1 MTTEPAHGGRESGV
15 KPSRTA
21 EKTLAAVETTVVLGA
36 GVLALV
42 AAERVVSVLANVP
55 FDPVVTPPPLRAVT
69 GSLALVAT
77 VCTLVFVAVT
87 DGRATVRTGLLF
99 AAVFGCLPLVAPGA
113 TLLAVVAVVGGS
125 ALALAGTLG
134 LPDGWTYRGTRQRV
148 VAVGVIVALAAT
160 LAGATGLLD
169 GVRNLGAG
177 LTLAT
182 LAAVGTRAEGST
194 LAGGAGLLAA
204 GATVAASA
212 LSPFVVGST
221 LLVAFAVTGVP
232 SLLVALAVAGV
243 VAAAVAGIHRGAYAL
258 AVGSL
263 LLLVAGVPT
272 TFPRA
277 LVFLLGATL
286 VLLDGSPDMVG
297 PTVPTEGSA

>member
-1 MTTEPAHGGRESGV
+1 VTSEPAHGGREPGV

-21 EKTLAAVETTVVLGA
+21 EKPLAAVDTVVLA
-36 GVLALV
+36 GGTLALV
-42 AAERVVSVLANVP
+42 AVERTVSVLANVP
-55 FDPVVTPPPLRAVT
+55 FDPVVTPPLRAAT
-69 GSLALVAT
+69 GLLALVAT
-77 VCTLVFVAVT
+77 VCTLTFVAVT

-99 AAVFGCLPLVAPGA
+99 AAVFGCLPLVAPGT
-113 TLLAVVAVVGGS
+113 TLLAVVAVTGGS

-134 LPDGWTYRGTRQRV
+134 LPEGWTYRGTRQRLVAAGV
-148 VAVGVIVALAAT
+148 VVALAAT

-169 GVRNLGAG
+169 GVRNPGAV

-194 LAGGAGLLAA
+194 LAGGAGLVAA
-204 GATVAASA
+204 GATVVASA
-212 LSPFVVGST
+212 ASPFVVGST

-243 VAAAVAGIHRGAYAL
+243 VAAAVAGLHRGEYTL
-258 AVGSL
+258 AVGTG
-263 LLLVAGVPT
+263 LLLVAGVPA

-277 LVFLLGATL
+277 LVFLLGAAL
-286 VLLDGSPDMVG
+286 VVLDGPRDMVG
-297 PTVPTEGSA
+297 PPAPTGGSA